1 MHTLYQELVRGVW
14 RCSFS
19 VDVDVV
25 AEDVVAAV
33 AVVAVAAVA
42 AALEGVGGSRLKPGP

>member
-33 AVVAVAAVA
+33 AVVAVAA
-42 AALEGVGGSRLKPGP
+42 ALEGVGGSRLKPGP